1 MLMLTFLI
9 VQPVI
14 SNPTCSMAKDCI
26 SNCLHNKKGDK
37 PETENKE
44 CNPFV
49 ACSVAVWL
57 SSPKIS
63 VLQPKPYLQKEKYFI
78 FNDNRIVKTLS
89 SLFHP
94 PNLV

>member
-1 MLMLTFLI
+1 MFMLIFLI

-14 SNPTCSMAKDCI
+14 SKTNCSLAKDCT
-26 SNCLHNKKGDK
+26 SKCLHNKKGDK
-37 PETENKE
+37 PESENRD
-44 CNPFV
+44 CNPLL

-57 SSPKIS
+57 PSPKITVS
-63 VLQPKPYLQKEKYFI
+63 QPKPYIQKEKHFI